1 VSYEDYDL
9 NPARLA
15 LDLASFGAGP
25 LSLGELLDRQ
35 SRMFTDHGYP
45 ATQAEIPPPDLAQL
59 ASLGRQLAAVLDIA
73 GDAAF
78 IAALAA
84 LLDAQ
89 DCRPQLTMHDGVA
102 PHLHYA
108 RDGAALPTWISA
120 MAVSGLALY
129 VCRYGRSRLRRCAAD
144 RCGRWY
150 ADESKN
156 SSRRY
161 CSPACASRTTVAAYR
176 ARSTRS
182 PARPSTAA
190 ADLGRSHLRRGQKT
204 ARRDRLDREPVFRA
218 ADWPGGVRA
227 GRPGYGAQA
236 R

>member
-15 LDLASFGAGP
+15 LDLASLGADA
-25 LSLGELLDRQ
+25 LSLSDLLDRQ
-35 SRMFTDHGYP
+35 RRMLTDHGYR
-45 ATQAEIPPPDLAQL
+45 AEIPPRDLTRL
-59 ASLGRQLAAVLDIA
+59 TGVGRQLTTVLDIS
-73 GDAAF
+73 GDEAF

-89 DCRPQLTMHDGVA
+89 DCRPQLTMHDGAA

-108 RDGAALPTWISA
+108 RDDAPLPAWIA
-120 MAVSGLALY
+120 TMAVSGLALY
-129 VCRYGRSRLRRCAAD
+129 VCRYGRSRLRHCAAAG
-144 RCGRWY
+144 CGRWY

-176 ARSTRS
+176 ARST
-182 PARPSTAA
+182 
-190 ADLGRSHLRRGQKT
+190 
-204 ARRDRLDREPVFRA
+204 
-218 ADWPGGVRA
+218 
-227 GRPGYGAQA
+227 
-236 R
+236 